1 MGESKC
7 GKTQDFEVKSRFF
20 HSETI
25 ILWTGLKVGLFLR
38 SFAELSSL
46 MPYIVRVSTKHV
58 GKDICLQAKIHF
70 LRVIFWSHSGT
81 KETQQCE
88 CKESKHP
95 SKKRSSCGA
104 LNMRASARNENIPA
118 RNVITSHPS
127 HPNPNCCLA
136 SNTCT
141 CATNVIPSHNE
152 CYHIPSHPT
161 PTPTVAQH
169 QPC

>member
-58 GKDICLQAKIHF
+58 GKDIYVFKRRFISFALF
-70 LRVIFWSHSGT
+70 FEVTL
-81 KETQQCE
+81 E
-88 CKESKHP
+88 P
-95 SKKRSSCGA
+95 KKRSS
-104 LNMRASARNENIPA
+104 ASAKKVNIPA
-118 RNVITSHPS
+118 RN
-127 HPNPNCCLA
+127 A
-136 SNTCT
+136 
-141 CATNVIPSHNE
+141 A
-152 CYHIPSHPT
+152 
-161 PTPTVAQH
+161 VAEH
-169 QPC
+169 